1 MYSYLDAF
9 ALLGLRFFFI
19 IRDIDVKVV
28 RNSALGQFYER
39 PVEVLIKPN
48 HNREIEIPSFT
59 HCFRDTSFAST
70 VISCSCSSSMAVVV
84 TGRTHIVNLTKHLR
98 TKSSSRIRDQI
109 LICPHL
115 HTLSFAV
122 RPKHQVAAALMA
134 EWTVVAGVEGLAV
147 VVVDLDLKQSTG

>member
-1 MYSYLDAF
+1 MYSYLNAF

-19 IRDIDVKVV
+19 IRDIDGKVV
-28 RNSALGQFYER
+28 RNGALGQFYER

-70 VISCSCSSSMAVVV
+70 VISCSCTSSMAVVV
-84 TGRTHIVNLTKHLR
+84 AGRTHFVNFTKHLR

-109 LICPHL
+109 LICPYL
-115 HTLSFAV
+115 LTLSFAV
-122 RPKHQVAAALMA
+122 RPKHQGCPGQR
-134 EWTVVAGVEGLAV
+134 WRRR
-147 VVVDLDLKQSTG
+147 